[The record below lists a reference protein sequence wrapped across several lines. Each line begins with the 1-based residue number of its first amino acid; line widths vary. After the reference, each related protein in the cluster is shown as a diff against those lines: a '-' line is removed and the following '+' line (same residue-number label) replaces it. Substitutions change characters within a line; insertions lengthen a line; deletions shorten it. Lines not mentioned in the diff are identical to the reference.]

1 MFNKI
6 HTYIFLISLV
16 SYLCIGFYTII
27 IQSVI
32 AGFFYLIILVIDSLI
47 MAYFCCTKCKFNK
60 TACRHIVPGKLTKY
74 LPEPKSKEF
83 KIYKTNLSLY
93 LTTAIIII
101 IPQYWL
107 WNFKYL
113 FVFFWILVII
123 NIIENTIII
132 KSHHKD

>member
-6 HTYIFLISLV
+6 HSYIFLISLL

-27 IQSVI
+27 IQSFI
-32 AGFFYLIILVIDSLI
+32 AGIIYLIILVIDSFI
-47 MAYFCCTKCKFNK
+47 MAYFCCTKCRFNK
-60 TACRHIVPGKLTKY
+60 APCRHIIPGILTRY
-74 LPEPKSKEF
+74 LPKPKQKEF
-83 KIYKTNLSLY
+83 KIYKTQLSLY

-113 FVFFWILVII
+113 FVIFWILVII
-123 NIIENTIII
+123 NIIENTIIV
-132 KSHHKD
+132 KSYFKK